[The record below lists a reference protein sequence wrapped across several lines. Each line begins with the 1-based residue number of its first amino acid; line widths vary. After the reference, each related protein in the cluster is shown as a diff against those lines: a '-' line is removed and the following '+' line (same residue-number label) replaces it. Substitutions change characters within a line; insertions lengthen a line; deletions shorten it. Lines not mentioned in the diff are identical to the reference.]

1 MHEIQWPGYVLKA
14 LEALERA
21 GYASWAVG
29 GCVRDALLG
38 VTAHDWDLCTPATPA
53 QMRACLGGF
62 RLIAT
67 GEKHGTLTA
76 LVDGVPVEITTFRT
90 DGAYSDHRRPDGVRF
105 VGELREDLRRR
116 DFTINAMACH
126 PQRGLADP
134 FGGREDLATGIVRC
148 VGVARERFEEDG
160 LRILRAMRFAARLH
174 FHIEA
179 QTARAM
185 LECRGLLGCIA
196 RERIYAELRG
206 ILMANG
212 AAEVLSAFPQLL
224 AAAVPQLVCQGMAW
238 ERSLALLNAAPEDF
252 ALRLALLAQEVPV
265 AEGMLAGL
273 KADAATREDVLAL
286 LRASGE
292 RVPATVAQVRRLL
305 CAQGAQR
312 ARRLCAFWKMQGRPG
327 AVEAGALVEEALAR
341 GDCVALSQLKIDGK
355 RLMALGFPPG
365 REIGTALQALL
376 TAVMEDWVENSEEP
390 LAVAAMEILHRKTD
404 CIDT

>member
-1 MHEIQWPGYVLKA
+1 M
-14 LEALERA
+14 
-21 GYASWAVG
+21 
-29 GCVRDALLG
+29 
-38 VTAHDWDLCTPATPA
+38 
-53 QMRACLGGF
+53 
-62 RLIAT
+62 
-67 GEKHGTLTA
+67 
-76 LVDGVPVEITTFRT
+76 EITTFRT

-224 AAAVPQLVCQGMAW
+224 AAAVPQLVCQGTAW

-312 ARRLCAFWKMQGRPG
+312 ARRLCAFWKVQGRPG